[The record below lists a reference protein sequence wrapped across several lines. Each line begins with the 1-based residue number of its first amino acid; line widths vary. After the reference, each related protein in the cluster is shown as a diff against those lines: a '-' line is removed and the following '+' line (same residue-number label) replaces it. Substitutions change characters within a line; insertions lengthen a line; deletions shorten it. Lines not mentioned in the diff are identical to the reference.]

1 MKAEDQRL
9 TSEQVGGIL
18 KMLGLTT
25 EREITCG
32 ECLQHVSEFA
42 EAQLAGQPVNEIIT
56 SVEQHLALCPE
67 CREEYEAL
75 MAVLKAGP
83 QAAPVSANGRGNS

>member
-1 MKAEDQRL
+1 MKPENQRL
-9 TSEQVGGIL
+9 TREQVGSIV

-25 EREITCG
+25 DREFNCS

-42 EAQLAGQPVNEIIT
+42 ECRLANQSVGEVISQ
-56 SVEQHLALCPE
+56 VEQHLALCPE

-75 MAVLKAGP
+75 MKILKAKP
-83 QAAPVSANGRGNS
+83 

>member
-1 MKAEDQRL
+1 MKPEDQRL
-9 TSEQVGGIL
+9 TREQVGSIV
-18 KMLGLTT
+18 KMLSLTT
-25 EREITCG
+25 DREFNCA

-42 EAQLAGQPVNEIIT
+42 EGQLAHQPVSEVIA

-75 MAVLKAGP
+75 MKILQTG
-83 QAAPVSANGRGNS
+83 Q

>member
-1 MKAEDQRL
+1 MNKMEQRL
-9 TSEQVGGIL
+9 TREQVGSIV

-25 EREITCG
+25 DREFNCS

-42 EAQLAGQPVNEIIT
+42 ECQLANQSVGEVI
-56 SVEQHLALCPE
+56 SKVEQHLAMCPE

-75 MAVLKAGP
+75 MKILKAG
-83 QAAPVSANGRGNS
+83 Q

>member
-1 MKAEDQRL
+1 MKPEEQRL
-9 TSEQVGGIL
+9 TREQVGGIV
-18 KMLGLTT
+18 KMLGLTRD
-25 EREITCG
+25 REFNCS

-42 EAQLAGQPVNEIIT
+42 ECQMVNKPVGEVIA

-75 MAVLKAGP
+75 MKILKAG
-83 QAAPVSANGRGNS
+83 QRVQGG

>member
-1 MKAEDQRL
+1 MKPEDQRL
-9 TSEQVGGIL
+9 TSQQVGSIV
-18 KMLGLTT
+18 KMLGLTRD
-25 EREITCG
+25 REFNCS

-42 EAQLAGQPVNEIIT
+42 ECQLTNKPVDEIIA

-75 MAVLKAGP
+75 MKILKAG
-83 QAAPVSANGRGNS
+83 Q

>member
-1 MKAEDQRL
+1 MKPGEQRL
-9 TSEQVGGIL
+9 TREQVGGIV

-25 EREITCG
+25 EREFDCG

-42 EAQLAGQPVNEIIT
+42 EAQLAARPVGEVIAK
-56 SVEQHLALCPE
+56 VEQHLALCPE

-75 MAVLKAGP
+75 RKIL
-83 QAAPVSANGRGNS
+83 AANIL

>member
-1 MKAEDQRL
+1 MKPEDQRL
-9 TSEQVGGIL
+9 TREQVGSIV
-18 KMLGLTT
+18 KMLSLTT
-25 EREITCG
+25 DREFNCA

-42 EAQLAGQPVNEIIT
+42 ERQLAHQPVSKVIA

-75 MAVLKAGP
+75 MKLLKAG
-83 QAAPVSANGRGNS
+83 Q

>member
-1 MKAEDQRL
+1 MKPEDQRL
-9 TSEQVGGIL
+9 TSEQVGSIV

-25 EREITCG
+25 DREFNCS

-42 EAQLAGQPVNEIIT
+42 EYQLANKPVGEVIAK
-56 SVEQHLALCPE
+56 VEQHLALCPE

-75 MAVLKAGP
+75 IKILKAG
-83 QAAPVSANGRGNS
+83 Q

>member
-1 MKAEDQRL
+1 MKPEDQRL
-9 TSEQVGGIL
+9 TREQVGSIV

-25 EREITCG
+25 DREFNCS

-42 EAQLAGQPVNEIIT
+42 ECQLGDKPLGEVIAK
-56 SVEQHLALCPE
+56 VEQHLALCPE

-75 MAVLKAGP
+75 MKILKSG
-83 QAAPVSANGRGNS
+83 Q

>member
-1 MKAEDQRL
+1 MKPEDQRL
-9 TSEQVGGIL
+9 TSEQVGSIV
-18 KMLGLTT
+18 KMLSLTT
-25 EREITCG
+25 DREFNCA

-42 EAQLAGQPVNEIIT
+42 ECQLAKKPVGEVIA

-75 MAVLKAGP
+75 MKILKAGT
-83 QAAPVSANGRGNS
+83 